1 METARGV
8 ALNVKPI
15 SALGLRCGGRRLGSF
30 IELPLTAVLVERHSL
45 FENARFLWYFLK
57 TLVNP
62 PAEVNGW
69 HPRSGRDTLH
79 LVWSLFQSNFSLL
92 LVAKRSALTNCTSP
106 TILASSRSYSAR
118 SRTSRFRAANW

>member
-1 METARGV
+1 MQTTRRMSLDIKPSSGWDGCRRG
-8 ALNVKPI
+8 LW
-15 SALGLRCGGRRLGSF
+15 LGGF
-30 IELPLTAVLVERHSL
+30 IEFTLTTVLIERHSS

-57 TLVNP
+57 TLITP

-69 HPRSGRDTLH
+69 LPRSGRDTLH
-79 LVWSLFQSNFSLL
+79 LVWSLFQSNFSAL
-92 LVAKRSALTNCTSP
+92 LVARRSASTNCTSP